1 MQPYFS
7 THRSTE
13 DPARPSWPR
22 SATPEAAAAQTSQL
36 CMQDLQRRLQILPAA
51 PPLCRAMGVSPR
63 GGSLL
68 AAHAPGHS
76 TQAAQLLGTP
86 SRVSGARTGFPSP
99 PRRPCAP
106 LPVCRRCFSHARR
119 AVSARRTPSAVARRR
134 AQLLG
139 GPFVAVLV
147 PGATVAARPPAPAAR
162 GRAGRRA
169 VRPFLLAPTGYGCL
183 PRLVPRTGLACPT
196 SCKQAAMPQQLF
208 KAAHPPASAAQPS
221 SPRVCAV
228 ASPGCASFF
237 CAFAGACWFR
247 LSAGLWW
254 PCHSSP
260 SFAPRCVWLRRLGH
274 WGRWCGSPR
283 WLCALPR
290 WWCLPVHGHSR
301 PRCWCCPHWC

>member
-119 AVSARRTPSAVARRR
+119 ADSARRTPAPVGAQA

-139 GPFVAVLV
+139 GPSRLAGAGGYRGRAPSCAASGARARWSAGCPSVPAGSYGLRLFAPARSSHGACVSHVVQASCHAAAAFQGRASSSVSGPTLV
-147 PGATVAARPPAPAAR
+147 PPCLCCCLARVRLVFLCLCRCLLVPLVGWFVVALPLVAQFCAPVRLAPAAR
-162 GRAGRRA
+162 PLGPV
-169 VRPFLLAPTGYGCL
+169 VRFSP
-183 PRLVPRTGLACPT
+183 LVVR
-196 SCKQAAMPQQLF
+196 
-208 KAAHPPASAAQPS
+208 
-221 SPRVCAV
+221 
-228 ASPGCASFF
+228 
-237 CAFAGACWFR
+237 
-247 LSAGLWW
+247 
-254 PCHSSP
+254 SP
-260 SFAPRCVWLRRLGH
+260 SLVV
-274 WGRWCGSPR
+274 SP
-283 WLCALPR
+283 CAWP
-290 WWCLPVHGHSR
+290 
-301 PRCWCCPHWC
+301 